1 MTTMDGVGEEKRVG
15 VPCLKASVWSLIGH
29 HNGMKGGEGKR
40 EEERVRGENIESVV
54 ATTWFSTLRSEKG
67 QSKKMESAVEW

>member
-29 HNGMKGGEGKR
+29 HNGMKGGERNK
-40 EEERVRGENIESVV
+40 ENERRMLDVMMKNSLKYEI
-54 ATTWFSTLRSEKG
+54 
-67 QSKKMESAVEW
+67 